1 MYMYKINYTN
11 NRSKSIMS
19 ISEFQSGGSQNSFES
34 ALNNGVHPSKS
45 TIKEAGNGVF
55 ASKDFS
61 KEEVLEVS
69 PILAIPMNDAH
80 GNILKDYVFNYGDG
94 LYGVALGYGAV
105 YNHQDIPNVSYTY
118 SDNKKFMVYKANRD
132 IKKGEELFVSYG
144 QNWWMSRD
152 INLKK

>member
-11 NRSKSIMS
+11 NRSKNIMS
-19 ISEFQSGGSQNSFES
+19 ISEFQLGGSQNSYDS
-34 ALNNGVHPSKS
+34 ALNNGVYPSKS
-45 TIKEAGNGVF
+45 KIEEAGNGVF
-55 ASKDFS
+55 ANKDFS

-69 PILAIPMNDAH
+69 PILAIPMNDVH

-105 YNHQDIPNVSYTY
+105 YNHQDIPNVSYSY